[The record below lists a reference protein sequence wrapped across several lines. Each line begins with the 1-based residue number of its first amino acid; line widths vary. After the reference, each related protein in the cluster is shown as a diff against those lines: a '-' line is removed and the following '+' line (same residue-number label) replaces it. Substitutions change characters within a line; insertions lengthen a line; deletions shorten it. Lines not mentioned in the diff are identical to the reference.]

1 MRTMQLQKSI
11 IKMSASKKPMCFKA
25 FSFLVSAL
33 LPLIHLTNKVVFLLL
48 IYIFIIK
55 EVYLSGVLFCR
66 HYFKLKVLIQKEC
79 VTGDMPKVMAVIHC
93 DKF

>member
-1 MRTMQLQKSI
+1 
-11 IKMSASKKPMCFKA
+11 MSASKKPMCFKA

-55 EVYLSGVLFCR
+55 EVYLFCR